1 MSKTPPKPVPQ
12 PKSPVI
18 NNLRQAIAEAEAAGG
33 DRKAM
38 TLRLTAGDAALIK
51 RSRDVAADEVRFSEG
66 VMYFL
71 GVRAEI
77 GEVTTSSL
85 QDS

>member
-18 NNLRQAIAEAEAAGG
+18 NNLRQAVAEAEAAGG
-33 DRKAM
+33 DRRSM
-38 TLRLTAGDAALIK
+38 ILHLTAGDAALIK
-51 RSRDVAADEVRFSEG
+51 RSRDVAADEVRFVDG

-71 GVRAEI
+71 GIRAEI
-77 GEVTTSSL
+77 GGVTTSSL
-85 QDS
+85 QDG